1 LAAAVSRLDQDE
13 RLAREHG
20 VRALAF
26 AREAF
31 APATHRR
38 QLEHAYARVVAEKA
52 ARPGMRT
59 RGVVTTRRVARPS
72 AGGASPGRRR
82 RRPEPALRVLMSHC
96 YYRDLGGEN
105 LSFEAEVEVLRAF
118 GQEVVTYTRDNR
130 ELDRLGVAGKMRA
143 GVRTVWAQDTYREL
157 EHLIARQRPDVAH
170 FQNTFPL
177 ISPSAFHAA
186 HRQGVPVVL
195 ALRNYRL
202 LCVSGVLY
210 RDGRVCEDCLH
221 APALV
226 PGVVHACYRGS
237 HAQSAVVAATQMT
250 HRLLGTWT
258 DAVDLFVVPTAF
270 GRGKFIEAGLPAER
284 IVVKPNFVHPDP
296 GPNPGPGSWAVYAGR
311 LAPEKGVMT
320 MLEAW
325 RLAAPM
331 PLRIVG
337 DGPLRREAAAFVA
350 RHGLEGRV
358 EVLGP
363 RPPAEV
369 MAIMREARLVVFPS
383 EWYETFGRVAA
394 EAFACGVPVVASRL
408 GAMGEVVGD
417 GVTGLHFASGDAAD
431 LAAKVEWAASHPQA
445 LARMGQAARQE
456 YERTYTAEQNYH
468 RLLEVYELARR
479 RAAATAGSVG

>member
-1 LAAAVSRLDQDE
+1 
-13 RLAREHG
+13 
-20 VRALAF
+20 
-26 AREAF
+26 
-31 APATHRR
+31 
-38 QLEHAYARVVAEKA
+38 
-52 ARPGMRT
+52 
-59 RGVVTTRRVARPS
+59 
-72 AGGASPGRRR
+72 
-82 RRPEPALRVLMSHC
+82 MSHC

-118 GQEVVTYTRDNR
+118 GQDVVTYTRDNR
-130 ELDRLGVAGKMRA
+130 ELDRLGLTGKMRA
-143 GVRTVWAQDTYREL
+143 GARTVWAQDTYREL
-157 EHLIARQRPDVAH
+157 EHLISRQRPDVAH

-177 ISPSAFHAA
+177 ISPAAFHAA

-221 APALV
+221 APALL

-237 HAQSAVVAATQMT
+237 HAQSAVVAAMQTT

-296 GPNPGPGSWAVYAGR
+296 GPNPAPGRWAVYAGR

-320 MLEAW
+320 LLEAW
-325 RLAAPM
+325 RMAAPM

-337 DGPLRREAAAFVA
+337 DGPLRRAAEAYVI
-350 RHGLEGRV
+350 RHGLEGSV
-358 EVLGP
+358 ELLGA

-369 MAIMREARLVVFPS
+369 MTIMREARVVVFPS

-394 EAFACGVPVVASRL
+394 EAFACGVPVVASHL
-408 GAMGEVVGD
+408 GAMGEVVSD

-431 LAAKVEWAASHPQA
+431 LAAKVEWAASHPRA
-445 LARMGQAARQE
+445 MATMGQAARQE

-468 RLLEVYELARR
+468 RLLEVYQLARQ
-479 RAAATAGSVG
+479 RAAATAGSAA